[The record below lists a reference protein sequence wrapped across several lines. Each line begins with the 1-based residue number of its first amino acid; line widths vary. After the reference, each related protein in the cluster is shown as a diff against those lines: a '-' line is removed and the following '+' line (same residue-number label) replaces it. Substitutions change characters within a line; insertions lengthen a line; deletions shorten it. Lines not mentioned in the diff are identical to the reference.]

1 MWSAFMNG
9 AGLQAGGGGGYVQ
22 SQGWEFVPRSRIE
35 KADRGRGK
43 NRNPLR
49 RISSPPTVFS
59 HIQEPPI
66 GSSQARG
73 EGGGGTQELEVL
85 RGQLWPGPGPQQ
97 QQTRLKKKLEDL
109 KKRHVQDK
117 EEWMR
122 EKESLLRQVADIQ
135 GGENRRILLDL
146 KTVLEE
152 VQAEVKKE
160 EEKRSELQ
168 LQYTRDRCAWDIEKA
183 ELKCRIAQ
191 LEAREATGLVSGG
204 LQSAVGLGSV
214 TLQSPRKSNSET
226 STLCREREEQRR
238 IVAET
243 HSTAMDL
250 RCRLEH
256 SERDWL
262 KEKAELLE
270 RFDGERREWESQLKD
285 MQRKIEELYF
295 EVRSSRGGVTL
306 DSMRPDDNAVHR
318 LSMHS
323 TSTGSSLLSDNSRS
337 ELLSSSTQSEPARN
351 PPSPGLVL
359 NRNISTE
366 SDACFQADSLCR
378 FNVGVQFSQSGP
390 LKPELLVEPRSE
402 ESWKQDLSGDNKK
415 AVDTKELEAFYCGSS
430 GRGAPQEYVSIR
442 SGKGVHEIPQSP
454 LWAELSYGSDK
465 KKSTTAL
472 NAALKEIA
480 RVSEELCSYQ
490 DEIRKKSGDKR
501 NQSESLCSSERHDK
515 RFLQVEE
522 ASCDLGQIYDDLQ
535 ALQRENWI
543 TLSPET
549 TWRANISSS
558 DTWMANTADP
568 YRYRDT
574 ETSSGGYS
582 DMEAAAP
589 PIPPRTSSWN
599 LSSSNPDTE
608 IHIAESPLPTVRKCH
623 SPCVLLDRK
632 CNSPSIVRKFEAM
645 LQENEGKVF
654 KDGVLTSC
662 SIPSS
667 SNCNT
672 GCLLNR
678 WSCDA
683 SKLIPNKLSTDW
695 TVQKSFSEVNILTA
709 GKDLCPEKN
718 SDAGKLQ
725 TFPVIH
731 EFPVDS
737 VSQEIQ
743 SVMPSLKGS
752 RRNLM
757 LERKTAEFNRTL
769 FQAEMGRGVDVQDHY
784 TRSKTCS
791 EACKPVL
798 ATSVHILPTKDATSP
813 SICSDGSTNITDSY
827 PDVSLSPS
835 ISTSTIQNPKVEQ
848 VQMRCTTKVQEFR
861 KKPETPSDLSLEEP
875 QAGLMEAPKP
885 SQSSEVKYKLRKAGS
900 FSKKSQQSATAE
912 PLSSAVTMPDE
923 SVESSNSKRENSDEV
938 RPQTTRASVSPV
950 QLAAESK
957 KRQVTQP
964 RQRSSSPYQSDSC
977 RPVPRIMNEHPW
989 KPLTLA
995 AYPRPEGSR
1004 SNYGA
1009 VERILKNY
1017 ESAARAQQNE
1027 MVSNPTELDMA
1038 PLPLG
1043 PTLRHMQTSP
1053 TTQIDSPTAQVS
1065 LHGVKEVQLTVQE
1078 DEEPSATPPS
1088 TQKNFSRPARPANRR
1103 LPSRWAS
1110 HSPTSSSSPSSS
1122 PCATPILPNSF
1133 PLKKHS
1139 SSFTYTHGFHIE
1151 TVII

>member
-9 AGLQAGGGGGYVQ
+9 AGLQGGSGGGYVQ

-43 NRNPLR
+43 NRSPLR

-66 GSSQARG
+66 GASQTGG
-73 EGGGGTQELEVL
+73 EGGAGTQQLEVL
-85 RGQLWPGPGPQQ
+85 RGQMWPGPEPQQ
-97 QQTRLKKKLEDL
+97 QQQQMHHMRLKKKLEDL

-117 EEWMR
+117 EDWMR

-168 LQYTRDRCAWDIEKA
+168 LQYTRDRCAWELEKA

-191 LEAREATGLVSGG
+191 LEAREATGLGSGG
-204 LQSAVGLGSV
+204 LQSPAGLGSV
-214 TLQSPRKSNSET
+214 TSRSPRESNSET

-238 IVAET
+238 ILADT

-250 RCRLEH
+250 RCRLDH
-256 SERDWL
+256 NERDWL
-262 KEKAELLE
+262 REKAELLE
-270 RFDGERREWESQLKD
+270 RFDVERREWECQLKD
-285 MQRKIEELYF
+285 MQKKIEELYC
-295 EVRSSRGGVTL
+295 EVRSSRGGPAL
-306 DSMRPDDNAVHR
+306 DGMKQDDDAVLR
-318 LSMHS
+318 LSMRS

-337 ELLSSSTQSEPARN
+337 ELLSSSTPSEPTRN
-351 PPSPGLVL
+351 PPSPRLGL
-359 NRNISTE
+359 NRNIS
-366 SDACFQADSLCR
+366 ADGGSPCG
-378 FNVGVQFSQSGP
+378 FNVDVRFSQSDP
-390 LKPELLVEPRSE
+390 LQSELLVETRSRE
-402 ESWKQDLSGDNKK
+402 TWKQDSSGDKK
-415 AVDTKELEAFYCGSS
+415 AGGAAELEAFYCGAPDS
-430 GRGAPQEYVSIR
+430 GTPQEYVSIG
-442 SGKGVHEIPQSP
+442 SDKGLQGTPPESP
-454 LWAELSYGSDK
+454 LWARLSYGSDK
-465 KKSTTAL
+465 KKNTTAL

-501 NQSESLCSSERHDK
+501 NQSESLCPSEGHEK
-515 RFLQVEE
+515 SFLQVEE
-522 ASCDLGQIYDDLQ
+522 APCDLSQIYDDLR

-543 TLSPET
+543 TLSPES
-549 TWRANISSS
+549 TWRANRSSS
-558 DTWMANTADP
+558 DTWMANTSDP
-568 YRYRDT
+568 YPYRDA
-574 ETSSGGYS
+574 ETSPGESS
-582 DMEAAAP
+582 DMETAAP

-599 LSSSNPDTE
+599 LNSSNPDTE
-608 IHIAESPLPTVRKCH
+608 LHIPESPMATMRKCH

-662 SIPSS
+662 STPSN

-672 GCLLNR
+672 GCCHNR

-683 SKLIPNKLSTDW
+683 SKLTHNKQLMYE

-709 GKDLCPEKN
+709 GTDLCPEKN
-718 SDAGKLQ
+718 NDVGKVQ
-725 TFPVIH
+725 VFPVIQ

-737 VSQEIQ
+737 ISQG
-743 SVMPSLKGS
+743 SPSLQGS

-769 FQAEMGRGVDVQDHY
+769 FQAEMGRGVDIQE
-784 TRSKTCS
+784 TRF
-791 EACKPVL
+791 EACQPVFG
-798 ATSVHILPTKDATSP
+798 TSSHILPPKDATSP
-813 SICSDGSTNITDSY
+813 SMCSDVSTDITDSY
-827 PDVSLSPS
+827 SKVSPSPS
-835 ISTSTIQNPKVEQ
+835 ISTSTKQNTELEP
-848 VQMRCTTKVQEFR
+848 VQMRSASK
-861 KKPETPSDLSLEEP
+861 ETPSVLSLEEP
-875 QAGLMEAPKP
+875 HPGLKEAPKP
-885 SQSSEVKYKLRKAGS
+885 SQSEVKHKLRKTGS
-900 FSKKSQQSATAE
+900 FSRKSQHRATHE
-912 PLSSAVTMPDE
+912 PPSSTITQPDE
-923 SVESSNSKRENSDEV
+923 SVESSNSNRENPHETK
-938 RPQTTRASVSPV
+938 PQPARASVSPL
-950 QLAAESK
+950 QPSAESK
-957 KRQVTQP
+957 KRHVAQP
-964 RQRSSSPYQSDSC
+964 RQRSDSPLQLDSS
-977 RPVPRIMNEHPW
+977 RPVLRIMNEHPW

-1027 MVSNPTELDMA
+1027 MVSNPTELDMLDMT
-1038 PLPLG
+1038 PLPLS
-1043 PTLRHMQTSP
+1043 PTLRHMHTSP
-1053 TTQIDSPTAQVS
+1053 TTQVS
-1065 LHGVKEVQLTVQE
+1065 LHSVNETQLKVQE
-1078 DEEPSATPPS
+1078 DEESSVTPPS
-1088 TQKNFSRPARPANRR
+1088 VHKNFSRPARPANRR

-1110 HSPTSSSSPSSS
+1110 RSPTSSSSPSSS
-1122 PCATPILPNSF
+1122 PCTTPVIPASF
-1133 PLKKHS
+1133 PLQKHS

>member
-9 AGLQAGGGGGYVQ
+9 AGLQGGGGGGFVQ

-43 NRNPLR
+43 NRSPLR

-66 GSSQARG
+66 GASQTAG
-73 EGGGGTQELEVL
+73 EGGAGTQTLEVL
-85 RGQLWPGPGPQQ
+85 RGQMWPGPEPQQ
-97 QQTRLKKKLEDL
+97 QQQMQQMRLKKKLEDL

-160 EEKRSELQ
+160 EEKRSDLQ
-168 LQYTRDRCAWDIEKA
+168 LQYTRDRCAWELEKA

-191 LEAREATGLVSGG
+191 LETREARGLGSGG
-204 LQSAVGLGSV
+204 FQSAAGLGSV
-214 TLQSPRKSNSET
+214 TSRSPRESNSET
-226 STLCREREEQRR
+226 STLRREREEQRR
-238 IVAET
+238 ILADT

-250 RCRLEH
+250 RCRLDH
-256 SERDWL
+256 NERDWL
-262 KEKAELLE
+262 REKAELLE
-270 RFDGERREWESQLKD
+270 RFDVERREWECQLKD
-285 MQRKIEELYF
+285 MQKKIEELYC
-295 EVRSSRGGVTL
+295 EVRSSRGGPAL
-306 DSMRPDDNAVHR
+306 DSMKQDDDAVHR
-318 LSMHS
+318 LSMRS

-337 ELLSSSTQSEPARN
+337 DLLSSSTPSEPTRN
-351 PPSPGLVL
+351 PPSPGLGL
-359 NRNISTE
+359 NRNIR
-366 SDACFQADSLCR
+366 ADGDSPCG
-378 FNVGVQFSQSGP
+378 FNVDVRFSQSDP
-390 LKPELLVEPRSE
+390 LQPELLVETRSRE
-402 ESWKQDLSGDNKK
+402 PWKQNSSGDNKK
-415 AVDTKELEAFYCGSS
+415 AGGTAQLEDFHCGAPDS
-430 GRGAPQEYVSIR
+430 GTPQEYVSIGNDK
-442 SGKGVHEIPQSP
+442 SLQGIPLESP
-454 LWAELSYGSDK
+454 LWARLSYGSDK
-465 KKSTTAL
+465 KKNTTAL

-501 NQSESLCSSERHDK
+501 NQSESLCPSEGCEK
-515 RFLQVEE
+515 NFLQVEE
-522 ASCDLGQIYDDLQ
+522 APCDLSQIYDDLR
-535 ALQRENWI
+535 ALQQENWI
-543 TLSPET
+543 ALSPES
-549 TWRANISSS
+549 TWRANRSSS
-558 DTWMANTADP
+558 DTWTANTSDQTSP
-568 YRYRDT
+568 GESSEM
-574 ETSSGGYS
+574 ET
-582 DMEAAAP
+582 AAP

-599 LSSSNPDTE
+599 LNSSTPDTE
-608 IHIAESPLPTVRKCH
+608 LHIPESPMATMRKCH

-654 KDGVLTSC
+654 KDGMLTSC
-662 SIPSS
+662 SIPSN

-672 GCLLNR
+672 GCCHNR

-683 SKLIPNKLSTDW
+683 SKLAHNKQLTYG

-718 SDAGKLQ
+718 SDVGKVQ
-725 TFPVIH
+725 VFPVIQ

-737 VSQEIQ
+737 VSQGIQ
-743 SVMPSLKGS
+743 SLSPSLQGS

-769 FQAEMGRGVDVQDHY
+769 FQAEMGRGVDVQE
-784 TRSKTCS
+784 TCF
-791 EACKPVL
+791 EACQPVFG
-798 ATSVHILPTKDATSP
+798 TPSHILPPKDASTP
-813 SICSDGSTNITDSY
+813 SMCSDVSTDITDS
-827 PDVSLSPS
+827 DFKVSLLPS
-835 ISTSTIQNPKVEQ
+835 FSTSTKQNTESEP
-848 VQMRCTTKVQEFR
+848 VQIGCASK
-861 KKPETPSDLSLEEP
+861 ETPSVSSLEEP
-875 QAGLMEAPKP
+875 HPGLKEAPKP
-885 SQSSEVKYKLRKAGS
+885 SQSAVKHKLQKKGS
-900 FSKKSQQSATAE
+900 FSRKSQQRATHE
-912 PLSSAVTMPDE
+912 PPSSVITQPDE
-923 SVESSNSKRENSDEV
+923 SVENSNSNRENPHETK
-938 RPQTTRASVSPV
+938 PQPARGSVSPLQPSV
-950 QLAAESK
+950 ESK
-957 KRQVTQP
+957 KRHMAQP
-964 RQRSSSPYQSDSC
+964 RQRSDSPHQPDSS
-977 RPVPRIMNEHPW
+977 RPVHRIMNEHPW

-1027 MVSNPTELDMA
+1027 MVSNPTELDMLDMA
-1038 PLPLG
+1038 PLPLS
-1043 PTLRHMQTSP
+1043 PTLRHKHTSA
-1053 TTQIDSPTAQVS
+1053 TAQVS
-1065 LHGVKEVQLTVQE
+1065 LHSVNEMQLKVQE
-1078 DEEPSATPPS
+1078 DEESSVTPPS
-1088 TQKNFSRPARPANRR
+1088 VHKSFLRPARPANRR

-1110 HSPTSSSSPSSS
+1110 RSPTSSSSPSSS
-1122 PCATPILPNSF
+1122 PCTTPVVPASF
-1133 PLKKHS
+1133 PLQKHS

>member
-1 MWSAFMNG
+1 
-9 AGLQAGGGGGYVQ
+9 
-22 SQGWEFVPRSRIE
+22 
-35 KADRGRGK
+35 
-43 NRNPLR
+43 
-49 RISSPPTVFS
+49 
-59 HIQEPPI
+59 
-66 GSSQARG
+66 
-73 EGGGGTQELEVL
+73 
-85 RGQLWPGPGPQQ
+85 
-97 QQTRLKKKLEDL
+97 
-109 KKRHVQDK
+109 
-117 EEWMR
+117 
-122 EKESLLRQVADIQ
+122 
-135 GGENRRILLDL
+135 
-146 KTVLEE
+146 
-152 VQAEVKKE
+152 
-160 EEKRSELQ
+160 
-168 LQYTRDRCAWDIEKA
+168 
-183 ELKCRIAQ
+183 

-204 LQSAVGLGSV
+204 LQSAAGLGSV

-238 IVAET
+238 ILADT

-250 RCRLEH
+250 RCRLDH
-256 SERDWL
+256 NERDWL
-262 KEKAELLE
+262 REKAELLQ
-270 RFDGERREWESQLKD
+270 RFDVERREWECQLKD
-285 MQRKIEELYF
+285 MQKKIEELYC

-323 TSTGSSLLSDNSRS
+323 TSTGSSLLSDNSR
-337 ELLSSSTQSEPARN
+337 
-351 PPSPGLVL
+351 
-359 NRNISTE
+359 
-366 SDACFQADSLCR
+366 
-378 FNVGVQFSQSGP
+378 
-390 LKPELLVEPRSE
+390 
-402 ESWKQDLSGDNKK
+402 
-415 AVDTKELEAFYCGSS
+415 
-430 GRGAPQEYVSIR
+430 
-442 SGKGVHEIPQSP
+442 
-454 LWAELSYGSDK
+454 
-465 KKSTTAL
+465 
-472 NAALKEIA
+472 
-480 RVSEELCSYQ
+480 
-490 DEIRKKSGDKR
+490 
-501 NQSESLCSSERHDK
+501 NQSETLCSSERHGK

-543 TLSPET
+543 TMSPET
-549 TWRANISSS
+549 TWRVNRSSS

-574 ETSSGGYS
+574 ETSPGGYS

-599 LSSSNPDTE
+599 VSSSNPDAE

-672 GCLLNR
+672 GCCHNR

-683 SKLIPNKLSTDW
+683 SKLIPNKLSTDG

-784 TRSKTCS
+784 TGSKTCS

-798 ATSVHILPTKDATSP
+798 ATSGHILPTKDTTSP

-900 FSKKSQQSATAE
+900 FSKKSQQSTTAE
-912 PLSSAVTMPDE
+912 PLCSAVTQPDE
-923 SVESSNSKRENSDEV
+923 SVESSNSKRENSDDV

-1027 MVSNPTELDMA
+1027 MVSNPTELDMLDMA

-1043 PTLRHMQTSP
+1043 PTLRHIQTSP
-1053 TTQIDSPTAQVS
+1053 TTQIHSPTAQVS
-1065 LHGVKEVQLTVQE
+1065 LHGVKEVQLTVQG
-1078 DEEPSATPPS
+1078 
-1088 TQKNFSRPARPANRR
+1088 PA
-1103 LPSRWAS
+1103 LVGMLFISGM
-1110 HSPTSSSSPSSS
+1110 
-1122 PCATPILPNSF
+1122 C
-1133 PLKKHS
+1133 
-1139 SSFTYTHGFHIE
+1139 
-1151 TVII
+1151 